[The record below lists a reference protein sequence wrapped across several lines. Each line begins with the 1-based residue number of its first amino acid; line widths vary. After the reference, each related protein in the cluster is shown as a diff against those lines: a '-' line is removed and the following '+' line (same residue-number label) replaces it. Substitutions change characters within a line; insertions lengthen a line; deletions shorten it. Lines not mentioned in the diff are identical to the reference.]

1 MMKKVMKLK
10 TSEAKGQV
18 LDYLVAK
25 AIGKT
30 IYRSKTGRWMTA
42 NYGEFNHRHGTPWFE
57 PTISWKY
64 GGHLIEREEIALEP
78 MTHDKFGDGWLATRV
93 EGPAVCM
100 EFGPTPLIAVM
111 RCYVVGILGDE
122 VEVPDELKGGEL

>member
-1 MMKKVMKLK
+1 MMKKVMKVK

-57 PTISWKY
+57 PTISWAQS
-64 GGHLIEREEIALEP
+64 GPIIEREKIALDTWGEE
-78 MTHDKFGDGWLATRV
+78 WLATRI
-93 EGPAVCM
+93 EGSAIS
-100 EFGPTPLIAVM
+100 EAIGPTPLVAAM
-111 RCYVVGILGDE
+111 RCYVVSQLGDE